1 MVRKIKIPVVPKR
14 DNDKQKTLE
23 AMLRCLENQLTL
35 TQREKKQHA
44 GILTSFPYLS
54 SEISRY

>member
-14 DNDKQKTLE
+14 DNYKQKALG

-35 TQREKKQHA
+35 T
-44 GILTSFPYLS
+44 LS
-54 SEISRY
+54 KEPT